1 MAHNPL
7 VSIVVPAH
15 NAEVT
20 LARALDCLLDQE
32 IVDWEAIIVDGA
44 STDRTAAIIAG
55 YMEHDAR
62 FRTLSSCAHS
72 AAGARNSAISTARG
86 HWLMFLDADDWVDA
100 SFLAKMLAALKT
112 APDAVAAYCG
122 SRRVMPDGEL
132 TPSSITTEV
141 AIQPFE
147 TFARRCAI
155 RTHALLVDRET
166 IVELGGFDVS
176 LRTCEAWDLWQRLA
190 RLGKNWVMVDEPLA
204 FYRASPNSLTRNSTQ
219 MLADA
224 EIVIARG
231 FSPDPRVKHPASAHA
246 NGAISANGRTAS
258 EALAWFA
265 LWNAA
270 SDCGC
275 GLRSINSQSLRALP
289 AGHRWAREIAKVA
302 VDGLLAGSLSV
313 PAQLAARWD
322 RFGGSLTELFIELGK
337 VWDNPVAGRRAQ
349 YHLEQMV
356 LDFDDLAAP
365 RRLARTLG
373 VRVDARNPTSIELPE
388 GIDQI
393 YAYLMM
399 DGQIEA
405 RVQFGVLGKVTR
417 RHWIELILNFV
428 PLERLIT
435 SLSRH
440 ERVAFRK
447 SAVRLAGRSPVHAP
461 QKGAGADKSNMFA
474 AEALLSTAG
483 RRSDRDS
490 HFGKLALL
498 AAEARGLVR
507 SSAGATEPPVAPRR
521 VPAADGHDNDR
532 KSFWNR
538 HFATEDPWNY
548 GSPYEQ
554 EKYERQ
560 LEILPAGP
568 IGRALE
574 LACAEGHFTRQLAPR
589 VGHLTATDIS
599 AVAIERARERCS
611 DQPNVEFGVLDFS
624 ADTLPGEMDLIV
636 CSEALYYLDDLAA
649 LRRVAKKLVEAL
661 APGGSFISAHAFV
674 LGDNVE
680 RTGFDWNTF
689 GAQAISET
697 LAATEGLVLEQ
708 SIQTELYRIDRF
720 RRMSPADVA
729 MEPMIDHVPIRA
741 PVEMGVAR
749 KIVWGGARALR
760 RDVARSE
767 RRQRIPV
774 LMYHG
779 VSDDGP
785 AALARYRLTP
795 AAFDSQMAW
804 LRANGFHAI
813 MSGQLESFI
822 ANRHPFVGR
831 PVLITFDDGFQNF
844 ADYAWPT
851 LRANDLT
858 AEVFLVTDLVGESAR
873 WDAGSGP
880 PTQLMDAGTVRRL
893 AGEGAFFGSHMA
905 THRAIDGLS
914 SSDLAAELLRS
925 RMFIERWTGRPTT
938 AFAAPFSVTDRRLGR
953 LAKECGYR
961 IGFGSRHGPAD
972 LDCDPIDLPRIEI
985 CGDRSLDHFVA
996 SVEALLK

>member
-15 NAEVT
+15 NAEAT

-32 IVDWEAIIVDGA
+32 IVDWEAIIIDDA
-44 STDRTAAIIAG
+44 STDRTSAIIAG
-55 YMEHDAR
+55 YVERDAR
-62 FRTLSSCAHS
+62 FRTLNSCAYS
-72 AAGARNSAISTARG
+72 AAGARNSGISTARG

-132 TPSSITTEV
+132 TPPSILTEV
-141 AIQPFE
+141 ATQPFE
-147 TFARRCAI
+147 TLARRCAI

-176 LRTCEAWDLWQRLA
+176 LRTCEDWDLWQRLA

-204 FYRASPNSLTRNSTQ
+204 FYRASPNSLSRNSAQ
-219 MLADA
+219 MLVDA
-224 EIVIARG
+224 EIVITRG

-246 NGAISANGRTAS
+246 NGAIEASGHTAS

-275 GLRSINSQSLRALP
+275 GSRSINPQSLRALP
-289 AGHRWAREIAKVA
+289 AGRKWAREIAKLA
-302 VDGLLAGSLSV
+302 LDGLMVGSLSV

-322 RFGGSLTELFIELGK
+322 RFGGSFTELIIELGK
-337 VWDNPVAGRRAQ
+337 LWDNPVAGRRVQ
-349 YHLEQMV
+349 YYLEQML
-356 LDFDDLAAP
+356 LDVDDLAAP

-373 VRVDARNPTSIELPE
+373 IRVDGRNPASTEIPQ

-405 RVQFGVLGKVTR
+405 VVQFGVLGTVTR
-417 RHWIELILNFV
+417 RHWIELLLNVV
-428 PLERLIT
+428 PPERLER
-435 SLSRH
+435 
-440 ERVAFRK
+440 
-447 SAVRLAGRSPVHAP
+447 P
-461 QKGAGADKSNMFA
+461 
-474 AEALLSTAG
+474 
-483 RRSDRDS
+483 SDPDS
-490 HFGKLALL
+490 HFGRLAQL
-498 AAEARGLVR
+498 AEEARELVR
-507 SSAGATEPPVAPRR
+507 SSAEPAEPPAAPRR
-521 VPAADGHDNDR
+521 ARVRHDKDR
-532 KSFWNR
+532 TSFWNGY
-538 HFATEDPWNY
+538 FATEDPWNY

-554 EKYERQ
+554 EKYQRQ

-568 IGRALE
+568 IERALE

-599 AVAIERARERCS
+599 AIAIERARARCG
-611 DQPNVEFGVLDFS
+611 DQPNIEFGVLDFS
-624 ADTLPGEMDLIV
+624 ADTLPGEMDLIF
-636 CSEALYYLDDLAA
+636 CSEVLYYLDDLAE
-649 LRRVAKKLVEAL
+649 LRRIAKKFAEAL

-674 LGDNVE
+674 LRDNVE

-720 RRMSPADVA
+720 RRLSPDDVA
-729 MEPMIDHVPIRA
+729 TEPMIDHVPIRA
-741 PVEMGVAR
+741 RIEIGVAR
-749 KIVWGGARALR
+749 NIVWGGARALR

-774 LMYHG
+774 LMYHS

-785 AALARYRLTP
+785 AALARFRLTP
-795 AAFDSQMAW
+795 AAFASQMAW
-804 LRANGFHAI
+804 LRSNGFHAI
-813 MSGQLESFI
+813 GSEQLEEFI
-822 ANRHPFVGR
+822 ANRRPFVGR

-844 ADYAWPT
+844 ADHAWPT
-851 LRANDLT
+851 LRTNDLT
-858 AEVFLVTDLVGESAR
+858 AEVFLVTDLVGESAQ
-873 WDAGSGP
+873 WDAYTGP

-893 AGEGAFFGSHMA
+893 SAEGAFFGSHLA

-914 SSDLAAELLRS
+914 SSVLAAELLRS

-961 IGFGSRHGPAD
+961 IGFGGRHGPAG

-985 CGDRSLDHFVA
+985 RGDRSLDDFVA
-996 SVEALLK
+996 IVEAVLEER

>member
-1 MAHNPL
+1 M
-7 VSIVVPAH
+7 VPAH
-15 NAEVT
+15 NAEAT
-20 LARALDCLLDQE
+20 LARALDCLVGQDTP
-32 IVDWEAIIVDGA
+32 DWEAIIIDDA
-44 STDRTAAIIAG
+44 STDRTPAIIAG
-55 YMEHDAR
+55 YVEHDPR
-62 FRTLSSCAHS
+62 FRTLSSCAYS
-72 AAGARNSAISTARG
+72 AAGARNSGISMARG
-86 HWLMFLDADDWVDA
+86 QWLMFLDADDWVDA
-100 SFLAKMLAALKT
+100 SFLSKMLAALKA

-122 SRRVMPDGEL
+122 SRRVMPDGGL
-132 TPSSITTEV
+132 TPSSIATEV

-147 TFARRCAI
+147 TFARRCAV
-155 RTHALLVDRET
+155 RAHALLVDRKT

-176 LRTCEAWDLWQRLA
+176 LRTCEDWDLWQRLA
-190 RLGKNWVMVDEPLA
+190 RLGKRWLMVDEPLA
-204 FYRASPNSLTRNSTQ
+204 FHRTNPNALTSNSTQ

-231 FSPDPRVKHPASAHA
+231 FSPDPRVRHPASAHA
-246 NGAISANGRTAS
+246 NGAIDANGRTAA

-270 SDCGC
+270 SDCGR
-275 GLRSINSQSLRALP
+275 GSRSINPQFLRALP
-289 AGHRWAREIAKVA
+289 AGRKWVREIAKV
-302 VDGLLAGSLSV
+302 VLDGLMVGSLSV

-322 RFGGSLTELFIELGK
+322 RFGGALTELVIELGK
-337 VWDNPVAGRRAQ
+337 VWDDPAAGRRVQ
-349 YHLEQMV
+349 YHLEQML
-356 LDFDDLAAP
+356 LDLDDLAAP

-373 VRVDARNPTSIELPE
+373 IRVKARNPTAIELPE

-393 YAYLMM
+393 YAYLMV
-399 DGQIEA
+399 DGRIEA
-405 RVQFGVLGKVTR
+405 RVQFGALGKVTR
-417 RHWIELILNFV
+417 RHWIELA
-428 PLERLIT
+428 
-435 SLSRH
+435 SQ
-440 ERVAFRK
+440 
-447 SAVRLAGRSPVHAP
+447 G
-461 QKGAGADKSNMFA
+461 GGADKSNMSA
-474 AEALLSTAG
+474 AEASLSMAG
-483 RRSDRDS
+483 HRSDPDS

-498 AAEARGLVR
+498 AAEAQGLVR
-507 SSAGATEPPVAPRR
+507 SSAEPAEPLAAPRR
-521 VPAADGHDNDR
+521 KHAADDHDNDR
-532 KSFWNR
+532 TSFWNR

-599 AVAIERARERCS
+599 NVAVERARARCS

-624 ADTLPGEMDLIV
+624 ADTLPREMDLIV
-636 CSEALYYLDDLAA
+636 CSEVLYYLDDLAE
-649 LRRVAKKLVEAL
+649 LRRVARKLVEPL
-661 APGGSFISAHAFV
+661 APGGSLISAHAFV
-674 LGDNVE
+674 LRDNVE

-720 RRMSPADVA
+720 RRLSPDDVA
-729 MEPMIDHVPIRA
+729 TEPMIDHVPIRA
-741 PVEMGVAR
+741 PIGIGVAR
-749 KIVWGGARALR
+749 NIVWGGARALR
-760 RDVARSE
+760 RDVARTE

-779 VSDDGP
+779 VADDGP
-785 AALARYRLTP
+785 AALARFRLTP
-795 AAFDSQMAW
+795 AAFASQMAW

-813 MSGQLESFI
+813 MSEQLEWSI
-822 ANRHPFVGR
+822 ANRQPFAGR

-844 ADYAWPT
+844 ADHAWPI

-858 AEVFLVTDLVGESAR
+858 AEVFLVTDLVGETAR

-893 AGEGAFFGSHMA
+893 AGEGAFFGSHLA

-914 SSDLAAELLRS
+914 SADLAAELLRS
-925 RMFIERWTGRPTT
+925 RMFIERWTGRPI
-938 AFAAPFSVTDRRLGR
+938 ASFAAPFSVTDRRLGR
-953 LAKECGYR
+953 LARECGYR
-961 IGFGSRHGPAD
+961 IGFGGRHGPAD
-972 LDCDPIDLPRIEI
+972 LESDPIDLPRIEI
-985 CGDRSLDHFVA
+985 RGDRSLDEFV
-996 SVEALLK
+996 VRLEAVLE

>member
-1 MAHNPL
+1 M
-7 VSIVVPAH
+7 VPAH
-15 NAEVT
+15 NAEAT

-32 IVDWEAIIVDGA
+32 IADWEAIIIDDA
-44 STDRTAAIIAG
+44 STDRTPAIIG
-55 YMEHDAR
+55 RYVEHDAR

-72 AAGARNSAISTARG
+72 AAGARNSGISMARG
-86 HWLMFLDADDWVDA
+86 QWLMFLDADDWVDA
-100 SFLAKMLAALKT
+100 SFLAKMLAALKA

-122 SRRVMPDGEL
+122 SRRVMPDGGL
-132 TPSSITTEV
+132 TPSSIATEV

-147 TFARRCAI
+147 TFARRCAV
-155 RTHALLVDRET
+155 RAHALLVDRKT

-176 LRTCEAWDLWQRLA
+176 LRTCEDWDLWQRLA
-190 RLGKNWVMVDEPLA
+190 RLGKRWLMVDEPLA
-204 FYRASPNSLTRNSTQ
+204 FHRTNPNALTSNSTQ

-246 NGAISANGRTAS
+246 NGAIDANGRTAA

-270 SDCGC
+270 SDCGR
-275 GLRSINSQSLRALP
+275 GSRSINPQFLRALP
-289 AGHRWAREIAKVA
+289 AGRKWVREIAKV
-302 VDGLLAGSLSV
+302 VLDGLMVGSLSV

-322 RFGGSLTELFIELGK
+322 RFGGALTELVIELGK
-337 VWDNPVAGRRAQ
+337 VWDDPAAGRRVQ
-349 YHLEQMV
+349 YHLEQML
-356 LDFDDLAAP
+356 LDLDDLAAP

-373 VRVDARNPTSIELPE
+373 IRIEARNPTAIELPE

-393 YAYLMM
+393 YAYLMV
-399 DGQIEA
+399 DGRIEA
-405 RVQFGVLGKVTR
+405 RVQFGALGKVTR
-417 RHWIELILNFV
+417 RHWIELA
-428 PLERLIT
+428 
-435 SLSRH
+435 SQ
-440 ERVAFRK
+440 
-447 SAVRLAGRSPVHAP
+447 G
-461 QKGAGADKSNMFA
+461 GGADKSNMSA
-474 AEALLSTAG
+474 AEASLSMAG
-483 RRSDRDS
+483 HRSDPDS
-490 HFGKLALL
+490 QFGKLALL
-498 AAEARGLVR
+498 AAEAQGLVR
-507 SSAGATEPPVAPRR
+507 SSAEPAEPLAAPRR
-521 VPAADGHDNDR
+521 KHAADDHDKDR
-532 KSFWNR
+532 TSFWNR

-599 AVAIERARERCS
+599 NVAVERARARCS

-636 CSEALYYLDDLAA
+636 CSEVLYYLDDLAE
-649 LRRVAKKLVEAL
+649 LRRIAEKLVEAL
-661 APGGSFISAHAFV
+661 APGGSLISAHAFV
-674 LGDNVE
+674 LRDNVE

-720 RRMSPADVA
+720 RRLSPDDVA
-729 MEPMIDHVPIRA
+729 TEPMIDHVPIRA
-741 PVEMGVAR
+741 PIGIGVAR
-749 KIVWGGARALR
+749 NIVWGGARALR
-760 RDVARSE
+760 RDVARTE

-779 VSDDGP
+779 VADDGP
-785 AALARYRLTP
+785 AALARFRLTP
-795 AAFDSQMAW
+795 AAFASQMAW

-813 MSGQLESFI
+813 MSEQLEWSI
-822 ANRHPFVGR
+822 ANRQPFAGR

-844 ADYAWPT
+844 ADHAWPI

-858 AEVFLVTDLVGESAR
+858 AEVFLVTDLVGQSAQ
-873 WDAGSGP
+873 WDAVSGP

-893 AGEGAFFGSHMA
+893 AGEGAFFGSHLA

-914 SSDLAAELLRS
+914 SADLAAELLRS
-925 RMFIERWTGRPTT
+925 RMFIERWTGRPI
-938 AFAAPFSVTDRRLGR
+938 ASFAAPFSVTDRRLGR
-953 LAKECGYR
+953 LARECGYR
-961 IGFGSRHGPAD
+961 IGFGGRHGPAD
-972 LDCDPIDLPRIEI
+972 LESDPIDLPRIEI
-985 CGDRSLDHFVA
+985 RGDRSLDDFV
-996 SVEALLK
+996 VRLEAVLE

>member
-15 NAEVT
+15 NAEAT

-32 IVDWEAIIVDGA
+32 IVDWEAIIIDDA
-44 STDRTAAIIAG
+44 STDRTSAIIAG
-55 YMEHDAR
+55 YVERDAR
-62 FRTLSSCAHS
+62 FRTLNSCAYS
-72 AAGARNSAISTARG
+72 AAGARNSGISTARG

-132 TPSSITTEV
+132 TPPSISTEV
-141 AIQPFE
+141 ATQPFE
-147 TFARRCAI
+147 TLARRCAI

-176 LRTCEAWDLWQRLA
+176 LRTCEDWDLWQRLA

-204 FYRASPNSLTRNSTQ
+204 FYRASPNSLSRNSAQ
-219 MLADA
+219 MLVDA
-224 EIVIARG
+224 EIVITRG

-246 NGAISANGRTAS
+246 NGAIEASGHTAS

-275 GLRSINSQSLRALP
+275 GSRSINPQSLRALP
-289 AGHRWAREIAKVA
+289 AGRKWAREIAKVA
-302 VDGLLAGSLSV
+302 FDGLMVGSLSV

-322 RFGGSLTELFIELGK
+322 RFGGSFTELIIELGK
-337 VWDNPVAGRRAQ
+337 LWDNPVAGRRVQ
-349 YHLEQMV
+349 YHLEQML
-356 LDFDDLAAP
+356 LDVDDLAAP

-373 VRVDARNPTSIELPE
+373 IRVDGRNPASTEIPQ

-405 RVQFGVLGKVTR
+405 VVQFGVLGTVTR
-417 RHWIELILNFV
+417 RHWIELLLNVV
-428 PLERLIT
+428 PPERL
-435 SLSRH
+435 
-440 ERVAFRK
+440 E
-447 SAVRLAGRSPVHAP
+447 
-461 QKGAGADKSNMFA
+461 
-474 AEALLSTAG
+474 
-483 RRSDRDS
+483 RRSDPDS
-490 HFGKLALL
+490 HFGRLAQL
-498 AAEARGLVR
+498 AEEARELVR
-507 SSAGATEPPVAPRR
+507 SSAEPAEPPAAPRR
-521 VPAADGHDNDR
+521 ARVRHDKDR
-532 KSFWNR
+532 TSFWNGY
-538 HFATEDPWNY
+538 FATEDPWNY

-554 EKYERQ
+554 EKYQRQ

-568 IGRALE
+568 IERALE

-599 AVAIERARERCS
+599 AIAIERARARCG
-611 DQPNVEFGVLDFS
+611 DQPNIEFGVLDFS
-624 ADTLPGEMDLIV
+624 ADTLPGEMDLIF
-636 CSEALYYLDDLAA
+636 CSEVLYYLDDLAE
-649 LRRVAKKLVEAL
+649 LRRIAKKFAEAL

-674 LGDNVE
+674 LRDNVE

-720 RRMSPADVA
+720 RRLSPDDVA
-729 MEPMIDHVPIRA
+729 TEPMIDHVPIRA
-741 PVEMGVAR
+741 RIEIGVAR
-749 KIVWGGARALR
+749 NIVWGGARALR

-774 LMYHG
+774 LMYHS

-785 AALARYRLTP
+785 AALARFRLTP
-795 AAFDSQMAW
+795 AAFASQMAW
-804 LRANGFHAI
+804 LRSNGFHAI
-813 MSGQLESFI
+813 GSEQLEEFI
-822 ANRHPFVGR
+822 ANRRPFVGR
-831 PVLITFDDGFQNF
+831 PVLVTFDDGFQNF
-844 ADYAWPT
+844 ADHAWPI

-858 AEVFLVTDLVGESAR
+858 AEVFLVTDLVGESAQ
-873 WDAGSGP
+873 WDAYTGP

-893 AGEGAFFGSHMA
+893 SAEGAFFGSHLA

-925 RMFIERWTGRPTT
+925 RVFIERWTGRPTT

-961 IGFGSRHGPAD
+961 IGFGGRHGSAG

-985 CGDRSLDHFVA
+985 RGDRSLDDFVA
-996 SVEALLK
+996 IVEAVLEER

>member
-15 NAEVT
+15 NAEAT

-32 IVDWEAIIVDGA
+32 IVDWEAIIIDDA
-44 STDRTAAIIAG
+44 STDRTSAIIAG
-55 YMEHDAR
+55 YVERDAR
-62 FRTLSSCAHS
+62 FRTLNSCAYS
-72 AAGARNSAISTARG
+72 AAGARNSGISTARG

-132 TPSSITTEV
+132 TPPSISTEV
-141 AIQPFE
+141 ATQPFE
-147 TFARRCAI
+147 TLARRCAI

-176 LRTCEAWDLWQRLA
+176 LRTCEDWDLWQRLA
-190 RLGKNWVMVDEPLA
+190 RLGKNWVMVDKPLA
-204 FYRASPNSLTRNSTQ
+204 FYRASPNSLSRNSAQ
-219 MLADA
+219 MLVDA
-224 EIVIARG
+224 EIVITRG

-246 NGAISANGRTAS
+246 NGAIEASGHTAS

-275 GLRSINSQSLRALP
+275 GSRSINPQSLRALP
-289 AGHRWAREIAKVA
+289 AGRKWAREIAKVA
-302 VDGLLAGSLSV
+302 FDGLMVGSLSV

-322 RFGGSLTELFIELGK
+322 RFGGSFTELIIELGK
-337 VWDNPVAGRRAQ
+337 LWDNPVAGRRVQ
-349 YHLEQMV
+349 YHLEQML
-356 LDFDDLAAP
+356 LDVDDLAAP

-373 VRVDARNPTSIELPE
+373 IRVDGRNPASTEIPQ

-399 DGQIEA
+399 DGQIA
-405 RVQFGVLGKVTR
+405 AVVQFGVLGTVTR
-417 RHWIELILNFV
+417 RHWIELLLNVV
-428 PLERLIT
+428 PPERL
-435 SLSRH
+435 
-440 ERVAFRK
+440 E
-447 SAVRLAGRSPVHAP
+447 
-461 QKGAGADKSNMFA
+461 
-474 AEALLSTAG
+474 
-483 RRSDRDS
+483 RRSDPDS
-490 HFGKLALL
+490 HFGRLAQL
-498 AAEARGLVR
+498 AEEARELVR
-507 SSAGATEPPVAPRR
+507 SSAEPAEPPAAPRR
-521 VPAADGHDNDR
+521 ARVRHDKDR
-532 KSFWNR
+532 TSFWNGY
-538 HFATEDPWNY
+538 FATEDPWNY

-554 EKYERQ
+554 EKYQRQ

-568 IGRALE
+568 IERALE

-599 AVAIERARERCS
+599 AIAIERARARCG
-611 DQPNVEFGVLDFS
+611 DQPNIEFGVLDFS
-624 ADTLPGEMDLIV
+624 ADTLPGEMDLIF
-636 CSEALYYLDDLAA
+636 CSEVLYYLDDLAE
-649 LRRVAKKLVEAL
+649 LRRIAKKFAEAL

-674 LGDNVE
+674 LRDNVE

-697 LAATEGLVLEQ
+697 LATTEGLVLEQ

-720 RRMSPADVA
+720 RRLSPDDVA
-729 MEPMIDHVPIRA
+729 TEPMIDHVPIRA
-741 PVEMGVAR
+741 RIEIGVAR
-749 KIVWGGARALR
+749 NIVWGGARALR

-774 LMYHG
+774 LMYHS

-785 AALARYRLTP
+785 AALARFRLTP
-795 AAFDSQMAW
+795 AAFGSQMAW
-804 LRANGFHAI
+804 LRSNGFHAI
-813 MSGQLESFI
+813 GSEQLEEFI
-822 ANRHPFVGR
+822 ANRRPFVGR

-844 ADYAWPT
+844 ADHAWPT
-851 LRANDLT
+851 LRTNDLT
-858 AEVFLVTDLVGESAR
+858 AEVFLVTDLVGESAQ
-873 WDAGSGP
+873 WDAYTGP

-893 AGEGAFFGSHMA
+893 SAEGAFFGSHLA

-914 SSDLAAELLRS
+914 SSVLAAELLRS

-953 LAKECGYR
+953 LAKECGYQ
-961 IGFGSRHGPAD
+961 IGFAGRHGPAG

-985 CGDRSLDHFVA
+985 RGDRSLDDFVA
-996 SVEALLK
+996 IVEAVLEER

>member
-15 NAEVT
+15 NAEAT

-32 IVDWEAIIVDGA
+32 IVDWEAIIIDDA
-44 STDRTAAIIAG
+44 STDRTSAIIAG
-55 YMEHDAR
+55 YVERDAR
-62 FRTLSSCAHS
+62 FRTLNSCAYS
-72 AAGARNSAISTARG
+72 AAGARNSGISTARG

-100 SFLAKMLAALKT
+100 SFLAKMLAAVKT

-132 TPSSITTEV
+132 TPPSISTEV
-141 AIQPFE
+141 ATQPFE
-147 TFARRCAI
+147 TIARRCAI

-176 LRTCEAWDLWQRLA
+176 LRTCEDWDLWQRLA

-204 FYRASPNSLTRNSTQ
+204 FYRASPNSLSRNSAQ
-219 MLADA
+219 MLVDA
-224 EIVIARG
+224 EIVITRG

-246 NGAISANGRTAS
+246 NGAIEASGHTAS

-275 GLRSINSQSLRALP
+275 GSRSINPQSLRALP
-289 AGHRWAREIAKVA
+289 AGRKWAREIAKVA
-302 VDGLLAGSLSV
+302 FDGLMVGSLSV

-322 RFGGSLTELFIELGK
+322 RFGGSFTELIIELGK
-337 VWDNPVAGRRAQ
+337 LWDNPVAGRRVQ
-349 YHLEQMV
+349 YHLEQML
-356 LDFDDLAAP
+356 LDVDDLAAP

-373 VRVDARNPTSIELPE
+373 IRVDGRNPASTEIPQ

-405 RVQFGVLGKVTR
+405 VVQFGVLGTVTR
-417 RHWIELILNFV
+417 RHWIELLLNV
-428 PLERLIT
+428 GPPERL
-435 SLSRH
+435 
-440 ERVAFRK
+440 E
-447 SAVRLAGRSPVHAP
+447 
-461 QKGAGADKSNMFA
+461 
-474 AEALLSTAG
+474 
-483 RRSDRDS
+483 RRSDPDS
-490 HFGKLALL
+490 HFGRLAQL
-498 AAEARGLVR
+498 AEEARELVR
-507 SSAGATEPPVAPRR
+507 SSAEPAEPPAAPRR
-521 VPAADGHDNDR
+521 ARVRHDKDR
-532 KSFWNR
+532 TSFWNGY
-538 HFATEDPWNY
+538 FATEDPWNY

-554 EKYERQ
+554 EKYQRQ

-568 IGRALE
+568 IERALE

-599 AVAIERARERCS
+599 AIAIERARARCG
-611 DQPNVEFGVLDFS
+611 DQPNIEFGVLDFS
-624 ADTLPGEMDLIV
+624 ADTLPGEMDLIF
-636 CSEALYYLDDLAA
+636 CSEVLYYLDDLAE
-649 LRRVAKKLVEAL
+649 LRRIAKKFAEAL

-674 LGDNVE
+674 LRDNVE

-720 RRMSPADVA
+720 RRLSPDDVA
-729 MEPMIDHVPIRA
+729 TEPMIDHVPIRA
-741 PVEMGVAR
+741 RIEIGVAR
-749 KIVWGGARALR
+749 NIVWGGARALR

-774 LMYHG
+774 LMYHS

-785 AALARYRLTP
+785 AALARFRLTP
-795 AAFDSQMAW
+795 AAFASQMAW
-804 LRANGFHAI
+804 LRSNGFHAI
-813 MSGQLESFI
+813 GSEQLEEFI
-822 ANRHPFVGR
+822 ANRRPFVGR
-831 PVLITFDDGFQNF
+831 PVLVTFDDGFQNF
-844 ADYAWPT
+844 ADHAWPT

-858 AEVFLVTDLVGESAR
+858 AEVFLVTDLVGESAQ
-873 WDAGSGP
+873 WDAYTGP

-893 AGEGAFFGSHMA
+893 SAEGAFFGSHLA

-938 AFAAPFSVTDRRLGR
+938 AFAAPFSVADRRLGR

-961 IGFGSRHGPAD
+961 IGFGGRHGSAG

-985 CGDRSLDHFVA
+985 RGDRSLDDFVA
-996 SVEALLK
+996 IVEAVLEER

>member
-1 MAHNPL
+1 MVHNPL

-15 NAEVT
+15 NAEVA

-32 IVDWEAIIVDGA
+32 IVDWEAIIVDDA
-44 STDRTAAIIAG
+44 STDRTPTIIAG
-55 YMEHDAR
+55 YVELDAR

-86 HWLMFLDADDWVDA
+86 HWLMFLDADDWVDP

-122 SRRVMPDGEL
+122 SLRVMPDGEL
-132 TPSSITTEV
+132 TPSSITAEV

-166 IVELGGFDVS
+166 IVELGGFDPS
-176 LRTCEAWDLWQRLA
+176 LRTCEDWDLWQRLA

-204 FYRASPNSLTRNSTQ
+204 FYRASPNSLTRNATQ

-224 EIVIARG
+224 ETVITRG

-270 SDCGC
+270 SDCGGGSC
-275 GLRSINSQSLRALP
+275 SFNPQSLRALP
-289 AGHRWAREIAKVA
+289 AGQKWAREIARVA
-302 VDGLLAGSLSV
+302 FDGLMAGSLSA

-349 YHLEQMV
+349 YHLEQML

-373 VRVDARNPTSIELPE
+373 IRVDARNPTSIELPE

-399 DGQIEA
+399 DGQIAA

-428 PLERLIT
+428 PR
-435 SLSRH
+435 
-440 ERVAFRK
+440 
-447 SAVRLAGRSPVHAP
+447 
-461 QKGAGADKSNMFA
+461 ADKSNMFA

-507 SSAGATEPPVAPRR
+507 SSAGAAEPPVALRR
-521 VPAADGHDNDR
+521 APAADGHDNDR
-532 KSFWNR
+532 TSFWNR
-538 HFATEDPWNY
+538 HFATEDPWKY

-599 AVAIERARERCS
+599 AVAIGRARERCG

-624 ADTLPGEMDLIV
+624 ADTLPGQMDLIV

-720 RRMSPADVA
+720 RRLSPDDAA

-741 PVEMGVAR
+741 PIEMGVAR

-795 AAFDSQMAW
+795 AAFGSQMAW

-813 MSGQLESFI
+813 TSGQLEWFI

-844 ADYAWPT
+844 ADHAWPT

-858 AEVFLVTDLVGESAR
+858 AEVFLVTDLVGESAL
-873 WDAGSGP
+873 WDAHSGP

-893 AGEGAFFGSHMA
+893 AAEGAFFGSHMA

-925 RMFIERWTGRPTT
+925 RMFIERWTGRPIT

-985 CGDRSLDHFVA
+985 RGDRSLDHFVA
-996 SVEALLK
+996 TVEAVLE

>member
-15 NAEVT
+15 NAEAT

-32 IVDWEAIIVDGA
+32 IVDWEAIIVDDA
-44 STDRTAAIIAG
+44 STDRTPTIIAG
-55 YMEHDAR
+55 YVEQDAR
-62 FRTLSSCAHS
+62 FRTLSSCAYS
-72 AAGARNSAISTARG
+72 AAGARNSGISTARG
-86 HWLMFLDADDWVDA
+86 RWLMFLDADDWVDA

-132 TPSSITTEV
+132 TPSSISTEV

-147 TFARRCAI
+147 TFARQCAI

-176 LRTCEAWDLWQRLA
+176 LRTCEDWDLWQRLA

-204 FYRASPNSLTRNSTQ
+204 FYRASPNALSRNSTQ

-231 FSPDPRVKHPASAHA
+231 FSADPRVKHPASAHA
-246 NGAISANGRTAS
+246 NGAIEANGRTAS

-270 SDCGC
+270 SDCGR
-275 GLRSINSQSLRALP
+275 GSRSVNPQSLRALP
-289 AGHRWAREIAKVA
+289 AGRKWAREIAKVA
-302 VDGLLAGSLSV
+302 FDGLMAGSLSV
-313 PAQLAARWD
+313 PAQMAARWD
-322 RFGGSLTELFIELGK
+322 RFGGSLTELIIELGK
-337 VWDNPVAGRRAQ
+337 VWDNPVAGRRVQ
-349 YHLEQMV
+349 YHLEQML
-356 LDFDDLAAP
+356 LDVDDLAAP

-373 VRVDARNPTSIELPE
+373 IRVDARNPTSIELPE

-417 RHWIELILNFV
+417 RHWIELILDVV
-428 PLERLIT
+428 PPERL
-435 SLSRH
+435 
-440 ERVAFRK
+440 
-447 SAVRLAGRSPVHAP
+447 VR
-461 QKGAGADKSNMFA
+461 ADKSNMFA
-474 AEALLSTAG
+474 AQALLSIAG
-483 RRSDRDS
+483 RQSGRDS
-490 HFGKLALL
+490 HFGKLARL
-498 AAEARGLVR
+498 AAQARELVR
-507 SSAGATEPPVAPRR
+507 SSAEPAEPLAAPRHA
-521 VPAADGHDNDR
+521 PAADGHDKDR
-532 KSFWNR
+532 TSFWNR
-538 HFATEDPWNY
+538 HFATKDPWNY

-599 AVAIERARERCS
+599 AVAVGRARARCS

-636 CSEALYYLDDLAA
+636 CSEVLYYLDDLAE
-649 LRRVAKKLVEAL
+649 LRRIAKKFVEAL

-689 GAQAISET
+689 GAQVISET
-697 LAATEGLVLEQ
+697 LAGTEGLVLEQ

-720 RRMSPADVA
+720 RRLSPDDVA
-729 MEPMIDHVPIRA
+729 TEPMIDHVPIRA
-741 PVEMGVAR
+741 PVEIGVAR

-774 LMYHG
+774 LMYHS

-785 AALARYRLTP
+785 AALARFRLTP

-813 MSGQLESFI
+813 MSEQLEWFI
-822 ANRHPFVGR
+822 ANRHPFAGR
-831 PVLITFDDGFQNF
+831 PVFITFDDGFQNF
-844 ADYAWPT
+844 ADHAWPT

-873 WDAGSGP
+873 WDAVSGP

-893 AGEGAFFGSHMA
+893 AAEGAFFGSHLA

-961 IGFGSRHGPAD
+961 IGFGGRHGPAG

-985 CGDRSLDHFVA
+985 RGDRSLDDFVA
-996 SVEALLK
+996 TVEAVLE